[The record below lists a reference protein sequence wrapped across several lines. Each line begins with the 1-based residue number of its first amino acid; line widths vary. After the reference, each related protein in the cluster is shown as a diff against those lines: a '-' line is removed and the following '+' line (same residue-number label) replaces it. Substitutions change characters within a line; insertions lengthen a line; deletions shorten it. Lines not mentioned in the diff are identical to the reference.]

1 MRLFR
6 MRCMLLYLREESG
19 TLASAQTGIQQQL
32 PVRGNRI
39 HLQQVIINLATNGM
53 DAMADVAAG
62 ARKLDIQTALVGESS
77 VEVSVSDSGT
87 GIPSQ
92 TLDKIFDT
100 FYTTKEHGTGLGLSI
115 ARTIIEACGG
125 KIWAENRAVG
135 GAVFRFTLPLIA
147 KA

>member
-1 MRLFR
+1 MSNILVTTNCIVGNYTFPVRRLTT
-6 MRCMLLYLREESG
+6 C
-19 TLASAQTGIQQQL
+19 ASRRKIKGELQISVSANGIQQQL

-87 GIPSQ
+87 GIPARRS
-92 TLDKIFDT
+92 
-100 FYTTKEHGTGLGLSI
+100 TKYLIPSTQQRNTVQDSD
-115 ARTIIEACGG
+115 CQ
-125 KIWAENRAVG
+125 
-135 GAVFRFTLPLIA
+135 LPA
-147 KA
+147 QS